1 MADAEIVGTLNRQ
14 IATTI
19 LKQPNRAIKE
29 NEPIIS
35 SGLIDSFN
43 LVDLALFIEDKFG
56 VRIDDSE
63 LNAQTFDTVAQL
75 ADLIQQ
81 RQGK

>member
-1 MADAEIVGTLNRQ
+1 MADAEIAGKLAQ
-14 IATTI
+14 HIAKTI
-19 LKQPNRAIKE
+19 LKQPSRTVKE
-29 NEPIIS
+29 TEPIIS

-43 LVDLALFIEDKFG
+43 LVDLALFVEDQFG

-75 ADLIQQ
+75 ADLIQT
-81 RQGK
+81 RL